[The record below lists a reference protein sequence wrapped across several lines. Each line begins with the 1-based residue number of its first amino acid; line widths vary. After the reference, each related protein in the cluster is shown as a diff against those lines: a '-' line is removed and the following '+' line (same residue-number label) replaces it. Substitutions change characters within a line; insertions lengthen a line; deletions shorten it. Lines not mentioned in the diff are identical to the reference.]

1 MDIKN
6 QTIGDIKLKVK
17 NGEGWDWETE
27 EARAMHKEI
36 TQIFEIHF
44 PKLETYEYCE
54 MTSQF
59 LAAYNVSLLEV
70 WNYEKEQEKLAKLKY
85 QVRKISELYNSIPQV
100 IKIEIQ
106 GNSTLPVKVLNG
118 SYTPSS
124 NEDDIFQF
132 NLAELPSY
140 RAFQALEMLS
150 SHFEDLLPVLERT
163 SEDLPRG
170 IDNRK
175 RAIEAWRLV
184 EATAEICRSRPDT
197 INVPKFMNEAGQF
210 YHLLEDLFIYFD
222 IGKDSVSAFKA
233 WRKHVDSIRE
243 DLDLLP
249 M

>member
-1 MDIKN
+1 
-6 QTIGDIKLKVK
+6 
-17 NGEGWDWETE
+17 
-27 EARAMHKEI
+27 
-36 TQIFEIHF
+36 
-44 PKLETYEYCE
+44 
-54 MTSQF
+54 MTSYF
-59 LAAYNVSLLEV
+59 LSAYNVALVEA
-70 WNYEKEQEKLAKLKY
+70 WNYEKELEKLARLKH
-85 QVRKISELYNSIPQV
+85 QVRNISKLYNSIPLA

-106 GNSTLPVKVLNG
+106 GNSTLPIKVLNG

-132 NLAELPSY
+132 NLSEHPSY
-140 RAFQALEMLS
+140 RASQALEVIS
-150 SHFEDLLPVLERT
+150 SHFKDLLPVLERT
-163 SEDLPRG
+163 SKDLPRG

-184 EATAEICRSRPDT
+184 DATAEICRSRPDT
-197 INVPKFMNEAGQF
+197 INVPKSMNEAGQF
-210 YHLLEDLFIYFD
+210 YRLLEDLFIYFD